1 MAIVDW
7 LLHKF
12 LGVSRPSKITP
23 RVSLPSTMT
32 PRESSYKPPP
42 ISDED
47 LAAKLSRAYYR
58 ALEKQGSRA

>member
-1 MAIVDW
+1 MNLVNW

-23 RVSLPSTMT
+23 R
-32 PRESSYKPPP
+32 ESSYKPTP

-47 LAAKLSRAYYR
+47 LAARLAGAYDR
-58 ALEKQGSRA
+58 ALEKQGSRT